1 MPMIRTSIQD
11 KETNVG
17 PDLGESEV
25 VQRGREEKCKETER
39 GRNKKLKNCRP
50 VGWGC
55 RLPLTGPLS
64 QAIGYAK
71 LCQALG
77 GGVMMECTNDSQ
89 RILRRKRKYADVTLT
104 HARHCTNNHESLLNK
119 YENWSQ
125 HDNLSPVC

>member
-39 GRNKKLKNCRP
+39 GRNKKLLNCRP

-55 RLPLTGPLS
+55 RFPLIGSTKPGYWLY
-64 QAIGYAK
+64 QAMPSPG
-71 LCQALG
+71 
-77 GGVMMECTNDSQ
+77 
-89 RILRRKRKYADVTLT
+89 RR
-104 HARHCTNNHESLLNK
+104 RHDGMHK
-119 YENWSQ
+119 
-125 HDNLSPVC
+125 